1 MGMIEAPTV
10 HGLRGKEL
18 FLSLD
23 LHHLAHAILSH
34 STRLTLLL
42 LSRSI
47 ELQELTR

>member
-23 LHHLAHAILSH
+23 LHNTNTTLRMQSCP
-34 STRLTLLL
+34 TLLAL
-42 LSRSI
+42 LCCF
-47 ELQELTR
+47 